1 MRLFRA
7 RPTPAI
13 LTFVFDATASRLTLL
28 GFASRLEATFPSNRR
43 AGESRGLKR
52 GAMMECKVQN
62 LANVVLIEVEGRIDH
77 STAPAFGS
85 ALLPQVE
92 GCSGENKKLV
102 LDLSKVTFMSSA
114 GLRVL
119 MIAAKGCRKQVGKI
133 VLAALP
139 PTIREI
145 FKIGRFDMVLE
156 TFPTVRE
163 ALAAISPAAAALYGD
178 R

>member
-1 MRLFRA
+1 MNF
-7 RPTPAI
+7 
-13 LTFVFDATASRLTLL
+13 
-28 GFASRLEATFPSNRR
+28 
-43 AGESRGLKR
+43 
-52 GAMMECKVQN
+52 KVQN

-92 GCSGENKKLV
+92 GCAGEDKKLL
-102 LDLSKVTFMSSA
+102 LDLSKVTYMSSA

-119 MIAAKGCRKQVGKI
+119 MIAAKGCRKQSGRI
-133 VLAALP
+133 VLAALQ
-139 PTIREI
+139 PTVQEV

-156 TFPTVRE
+156 TLPTVRD
-163 ALAAISPAAAALYGD
+163 ALAAISPAALALYGE